1 MVMSEMGFFLRNE
14 GGMREARRRKRT
26 LSMERINY
34 LAERMLSSERGQL
47 LAIAEEFTAHPHRS
61 FILNVLTALKIKLRL
76 AVWFVDSENRC
87 QHKTYVVSDTDHARI
102 GELAEGEWIEAWI
115 I

>member
-1 MVMSEMGFFLRNE
+1 
-14 GGMREARRRKRT
+14 
-26 LSMERINY
+26 MERINY
-34 LAERMLSSERGQL
+34 LAERMLSSQRGSL

-61 FILNVLTALKIKLRL
+61 FILNVLTALKIKFRL
-76 AVWFVDSENRC
+76 AVWFSENRC
-87 QHKTYVVSDTDHARI
+87 QHKYEEFYVVSTDTDHARI